1 MTASPVA
8 WQPPHWVTSSRRT
21 HMMSSPGQVR
31 SSWAQTSEKTNSSAA
46 RRAAR
51 CEGPGVA
58 VVEPYHMLP
67 VVVVVAAPVV
77 VVEPIMVDEDESDGL

>member
-1 MTASPVA
+1 
-8 WQPPHWVTSSRRT
+8 
-21 HMMSSPGQVR
+21 MMSSPGQVR

-58 VVEPYHMLP
+58 VVEPYIM

-77 VVEPIMVDEDESDGL
+77 VVVEYESDGL